1 MGSCTLI
8 GMFFNYYIE
17 RFEETNEKTGEEII
31 TFKASAQWGD
41 TTETLYSDTL
51 TRIIGKITEE
61 CYKCFY
67 YRKEILQFIGR
78 LEKGC

>member
-17 RFEETNEKTGEEII
+17 RFEETNEKGEVII

-41 TTETLYSDTL
+41 TKKTLFSDTL
-51 TRIIGKITEE
+51 TGIISEITKE
-61 CYKCFY
+61 CYCCLY
-67 YRKEILQFIGR
+67 YRKEILQFIER
-78 LEKGC
+78 LQERR